1 MLILMRNITKN
12 KMKFCLFLIFLIF
25 LLYNISALCNS
36 TQVDINSANSTELD
50 KIITVGPA
58 TALKIISARPFSS
71 LDDLIR
77 VNGIGN
83 LTLNKIKSQGLACV
97 VDEIINNE
105 TAENI
110 ATEKKN
116 NTTQTTTQISLPLQN
131 SSSETIQMQTIKI
144 DTQNIKTNNEIEN
157 YAIYGFI
164 GFCILLAV
172 LFMLKKRE
180 KKNEF
185 R

>member
-1 MLILMRNITKN
+1 MKIVLSLLLIL
-12 KMKFCLFLIFLIF
+12 FSLSC
-25 LLYNISALCNS
+25 ISALCNS
-36 TQVDINSANSTELD
+36 TQIDINSANSTELD

-71 LDDLIR
+71 LDDLIK

-83 LTLNKIKSQGLACV
+83 LTLSKIKTQGLACV
-97 VDEIINNE
+97 FDEEINSKDNESTLEIIDK
-105 TAENI
+105 TTPNI
-110 ATEKKN
+110 PAPVL
-116 NTTQTTTQISLPLQN
+116 SSPQN
-131 SSSETIQMQTIKI
+131 SSPESFQMQAIKV
-144 DTQNIKTNNEIEN
+144 DTQNIKTNNENGN

-172 LFMLKKRE
+172 LFILKKRE